1 MLPKG
6 ERKWV
11 FLKSRYYIFKAFKL
25 SINSKG
31 KGKNEIESVPKPL
44 ARHEVYDWVK
54 DIVIIFGKTQKRDA
68 SGKNIW

>member
-1 MLPKG
+1 MKPYHLYRRLKKALNG
-6 ERKWV
+6 E
-11 FLKSRYYIFKAFKL
+11 
-25 SINSKG
+25 
-31 KGKNEIESVPKPL
+31 NEIESVPKPL

>member
-31 KGKNEIESVPKPL
+31 KGEKEMSE
-44 ARHEVYDWVK
+44 R
-54 DIVIIFGKTQKRDA
+54 
-68 SGKNIW
+68 